1 MYTGMKEKILNCLKL
16 FIVFLK
22 IGAFSFGGGY
32 AMIGIIQNE
41 IVEKRKWIRQSEF
54 FEVVVI
60 AESTPGPISVNVATY
75 VGYKVAG
82 ILGSSL
88 ATMGLVLPSFV
99 IIFIISLFY
108 DDFIKNE
115 YVMKAFSG
123 IKCGIMVLLLTTVIK
138 LAKKMERGLYFYLT
152 FPIALII
159 MILFSIFLS
168 DFSWI
173 SLILIIIG
181 LIFGIINTALSNKK
195 VKKV

>member
-1 MYTGMKEKILNCLKL
+1 MKKRIIDCLTLIL
-16 FIVFLK
+16 VFLK

-41 IVEKRKWIRQSEF
+41 IVEKRKWIRQNDF
-54 FEVVVI
+54 FEIVVI

-82 ILGSSL
+82 IIGSIF
-88 ATMGLVLPSFV
+88 ATLGLVLPSFL
-99 IIFIISLFY
+99 IIYIISLFY
-108 DDFIKNE
+108 NEFISNE

-123 IKCGIMVLLLTTVIK
+123 IKCGVIVLLLSTVFK
-138 LAKKMERGLYFYLT
+138 LSSKIEKNAYFYIVFCL
-152 FPIALII
+152 ALII
-159 MILFSIFLS
+159 MILFSIFLA

-173 SLILIIIG
+173 SLILIFIG
-181 LIFGIINTALSNKK
+181 LTFGVINTALASKK

>member
-1 MYTGMKEKILNCLKL
+1 MKKRIIDCLTLIL
-16 FIVFLK
+16 VFLK

-41 IVEKRKWIRQSEF
+41 IVEKRKWIRQNDF
-54 FEVVVI
+54 FEIVVI

-82 ILGSSL
+82 IIGSIF
-88 ATMGLVLPSFV
+88 ATLGLVLPSFI
-99 IIFIISLFY
+99 IIFVISLFY
-108 DDFIKNE
+108 NEFISNE

-123 IKCGIMVLLLTTVIK
+123 IKCGVMVLLLSTVFK
-138 LAKKMERGLYFYLT
+138 LSSKIEKNAYFYIV
-152 FPIALII
+152 FCSALII
-159 MILFSIFLS
+159 MILFSIFLA

-173 SLILIIIG
+173 SLILIFIG
-181 LIFGIINTALSNKK
+181 LTFGVINTALASKK